1 MTERTEYAASL
12 LDALEYAAEMHRD
25 QRRKGAEASPYI
37 NHPIKVARVLAT
49 VGNVSDLPTL
59 MAAVLH
65 DTIED
70 TRTSKEDLVERFGA
84 EVAGLVE
91 EVSDDKS
98 LQKAE
103 RKKKQVEHAPHLTD
117 RAKLIKIAD
126 KICNVT
132 DIAEKPPADWDVDR
146 RRHYFEWATAV
157 VDGCRGVNRDLE
169 SCFDDAVA
177 QSAASVDAERA

>member
-1 MTERTEYAASL
+1 MTESTAYAASL
-12 LDALEYAAEMHRD
+12 LDALEFAAEMHRD

-49 VGNVSDLPTL
+49 VGGVSDLPTL

-70 TRTSKEDLVERFGA
+70 TRTSKEDLIERFGA

-91 EVSDDKS
+91 EVSDDKD
-98 LQKAE
+98 LPKNE
-103 RKKKQVEHAPHLTD
+103 RKKKQVEHAPHLSE
-117 RAKLIKIAD
+117 RARMIKISD

-132 DIAEKPPADWDVDR
+132 DIAEKPPADWDVER
-146 RRHYFEWATAV
+146 RRRYFEWAAAV
-157 VDGCRGVNRDLE
+157 VDGCRGVNADLE
-169 SCFDDAVA
+169 ACFAEAVA
-177 QSAASVDAERA
+177 KSAASVDAETA